1 VTRLLV
7 ASLAAVLIGCGGE
20 DVIEVP
26 ETAEEP
32 PAAEPETPR
41 TGRRAA
47 DLYGT
52 DGQLLES
59 TETVAGLRLPRGLES
74 IREEERR
81 HVYLTDVPLTKVQRY
96 FGPRLLT
103 GQVDRLGE
111 GAVYRRATP
120 RDAQGGTV
128 HLDVS
133 IIPTV
138 GGTRVDIVELAPVPT
153 KTLPP
158 AEIERQM
165 AEHLKRLD

>member
-1 VTRLLV
+1 MNRRLVVT
-7 ASLAAVLIGCGGE
+7 LAAALIACGGE
-20 DVIEVP
+20 DVVEVP
-26 ETAEEP
+26 ETVEP
-32 PAAEPETPR
+32 PPAEPEAPR
-41 TGRRAA
+41 TGRRATE
-47 DLYGT
+47 LYGT

-59 TETVAGLRLPRGLES
+59 GETVAGLRLPRGLES

-103 GQVDRLGE
+103 GQVDRLGD

-128 HLDVS
+128 YLDVS

-138 GGTRVDIVELAPVPT
+138 GGTRVDIVIRGNPIGASVVR
-153 KTLPP
+153 PP
-158 AEIERQM
+158 FHTAGSIR
-165 AEHLKRLD
+165 R